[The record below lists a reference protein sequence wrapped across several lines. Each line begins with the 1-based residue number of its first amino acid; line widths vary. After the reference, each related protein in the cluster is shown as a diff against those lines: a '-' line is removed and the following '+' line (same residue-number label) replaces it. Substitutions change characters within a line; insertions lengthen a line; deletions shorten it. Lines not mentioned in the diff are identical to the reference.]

1 MRRRYII
8 PIVLLM
14 LARRRRI
21 TCDAELW
28 TRKGPAALPASPP
41 VPIVAGVVAQH
52 DVPIYLTGV
61 GTVIAYNTDIVRS
74 QIQGQLVSINF
85 AEGQA
90 VHGGDLL
97 AQIDPR
103 PYQAQIEQYTANR
116 DRDQAQ
122 LTNAVANLN
131 RYTPLE
137 KKGWATSQLVD
148 TQQAQVAQLQNA
160 VKSDQALI
168 DAANV
173 QLSYTRLTSP
183 INGVT
188 GIRQIDVGN
197 VIHPTDP
204 NGLVVVTQL
213 EPISVIFTLPET
225 DLPRNPA
232 TASRPR
238 RPLTVL
244 AYSQDG
250 KIKLDEGKLAL
261 VDNEILQ
268 TTGSIRLKANF
279 PNLAHRLWPGELI
292 NVRLLMDTRHDGLT
306 VAASVVQ
313 QGPQGAYSYV
323 INADGTVAIRP
334 ITVAQISD
342 GQALIDSGLKA
353 NEQVVVDGQYK
364 LQAGH
369 TVTVLHGKA
378 ADEARRA
385 KRAAGADPMNI
396 SAPFIQRPIATAL
409 LMVGLLLGGL
419 VTYRLLPVA
428 ALPNVNYPTLQVT
441 AQLPGA
447 DPQTMASS
455 VATPLELQFGE
466 IPGLT
471 QMTSAS
477 ALGYTQ
483 ITLQFDLSRA
493 IDGAVSDTLS
503 AINAASRATAAEHAV
518 SAHDPEGQ
526 PGGYADPGAWPDV
539 RTACR

>member
-1 MRRRYII
+1 MRRKIAVPVAGLII
-8 PIVLLM
+8 
-14 LARRRRI
+14 LALAGGGLAY
-21 TCDAELW
+21 T
-28 TRKGPAALPASPP
+28 KGLASKQTVAPALPSVP
-41 VPIVAGVVAQH
+41 VVAGVVAQH

-74 QIQGQLVSINF
+74 QIQGQIVSINF

-90 VHGGDLL
+90 VRSGDLL

-122 LTNAVANLN
+122 LGNAIANLN
-131 RYTPLE
+131 RYVPLE
-137 KKGWATSQLVD
+137 KEGWATSQLLD
-148 TQQAQVAQLQNA
+148 TQRAQVEQLQNA

-197 VIHPTDP
+197 IIHPTDP

-225 DLPRNPA
+225 ELPQIQREQMRTKA
-232 TASRPR
+232 
-238 RPLTVL
+238 PLSVL

-250 KIKLDEGKLAL
+250 KMQLDQGTLGL

-279 PNLAHRLWPGELI
+279 PNARHRLWPGELI
-292 NVRLLMDTRHDGLT
+292 NARLLVDTRHDGLT

-313 QGPQGAYSYV
+313 QGPQGAYAYV
-323 INADGTVAIRP
+323 IGSDGTASLRP

-342 GQALIDSGLKA
+342 GQALINSGLQA

-364 LQAGH
+364 LQPGDH
-369 TVTVLHGKA
+369 VTILHGKA
-378 ADEARRA
+378 AQEVIAQ
-385 KRAAGADPMNI
+385 
-396 SAPFIQRPIATAL
+396 SAQQAPI
-409 LMVGLLLGGL
+409 
-419 VTYRLLPVA
+419 P
-428 ALPNVNYPTLQVT
+428 
-441 AQLPGA
+441 
-447 DPQTMASS
+447 
-455 VATPLELQFGE
+455 
-466 IPGLT
+466 
-471 QMTSAS
+471 
-477 ALGYTQ
+477 
-483 ITLQFDLSRA
+483 
-493 IDGAVSDTLS
+493 
-503 AINAASRATAAEHAV
+503 
-518 SAHDPEGQ
+518 
-526 PGGYADPGAWPDV
+526 
-539 RTACR
+539 